1 VGLTA
6 GLGVIYWIGFA
17 AVAAVLFFEHRI
29 VTAKDL
35 SRVNRAFFDFNAYV
49 SIAYFLA
56 TLADTLLFSNAGTVG

>member
-1 VGLTA
+1 
-6 GLGVIYWIGFA
+6 
-17 AVAAVLFFEHRI
+17 VLFFEHRI

-56 TLADTLLFSNAGTVG
+56 TLADTLLFSSAGTVG